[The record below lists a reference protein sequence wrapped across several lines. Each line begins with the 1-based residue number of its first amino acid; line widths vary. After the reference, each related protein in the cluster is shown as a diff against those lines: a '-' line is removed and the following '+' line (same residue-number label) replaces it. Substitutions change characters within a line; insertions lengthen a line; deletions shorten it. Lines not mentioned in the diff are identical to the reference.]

1 MIHPSTTFR
10 CQAGGPVMV
19 TFSKGGGQ
27 FLAGKAADNSDDA
40 ASIAGTIAGALHVRQ
55 VRAVPG
61 DVVGC

>member
-1 MIHPSTTFR
+1 MLIHPSSHMF
-10 CQAGGPVMV
+10 QAGGPVMV

-55 VRAVPG
+55 VGGINVKI
-61 DVVGC
+61 